1 MSVRRQFG
9 GLASARPF
17 AANLPESIARSQ
29 NWQARTAPVVLEPET
44 STIMEAAVE

>member
-17 AANLPESIARSQ
+17 AANLPESIAWSQ
-29 NWQARTAPVVLEPET
+29 KWRARTAPVALEPEI
-44 STIMEAAVE
+44 STIMEATVE